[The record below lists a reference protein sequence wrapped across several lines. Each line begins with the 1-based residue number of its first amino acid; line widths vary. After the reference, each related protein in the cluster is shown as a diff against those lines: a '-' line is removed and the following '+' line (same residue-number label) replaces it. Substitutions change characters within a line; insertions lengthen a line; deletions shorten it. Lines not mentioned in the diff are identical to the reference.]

1 MSSKTRSNETNMIIA
16 LSKLRNTL
24 KLNQPNHS
32 ATRPILNLLII
43 TILLL
48 LWLIHHHQPGPAGQ
62 PHQPTSTLV
71 VDRPIIQIPSSIQ
84 PTSAQE
90 ALSSRAAEAWLS
102 RGIILSGSEP
112 LTPTRPIDLLWTW
125 ANDSAP
131 IPIEQPARIPSAY
144 LYRQHDELRFSL
156 RSSLQSLPEG
166 FVRSRLIITAD
177 QPISP
182 PSTENSTPQI
192 THSRPNWLPT
202 LPIEHLSPPL
212 ILKHHSHIF
221 RFIHPHKLLQAAQWS
236 KNYLPSHNSL
246 AIESQFGHLDG
257 IRDNLLY
264 LNDDCFFINKF
275 SQGDFAS
282 ELFGPVFRIQFDLKV
297 ADDQE
302 DRSGT
307 DPARG
312 EWPSL
317 GYSNYLLS
325 QRFGSRERRYL
336 SHLPKVLNIHIMRE
350 VSEIWKEE
358 IFLTASSRVRGQRR
372 ELNMMFLTT
381 WYQIEKHRE
390 AMLHSFIMLQ
400 SDANQDGLISVHE
413 WGAMMKRI
421 GAREEGGMIEV
432 TKPLRPRRG
441 VVEDGLG
448 DSKPRETDYGWLS
461 SDGYPL
467 VGPDP
472 AEVPDYRHRAPAGS
486 KTFCRLNVTDCFL
499 RPVVN
504 SGDFPGS
511 SESLLRRIASERPEC
526 GDCLLALLV
535 GQQPAGFDALLPPK
549 SFRTTLAKWVEPKA
563 LAGRPFASFYK
574 RAPHTSFFS
583 SPFPRASRFA
593 RRAFLIDDPRMWAVR
608 NIQRYQY
615 VLGTSSSS
623 SSLRSAFVRKPGG
636 VFLIWLFHFFC
647 GGWGRIGNTPSRF
660 DVLTTYSTSRKVL
673 TNLSTKFNKIN
684 KPSSSSSSSSLRA
697 TKEAPAAQRALLV
710 TINDRIFGPHLAQVH
725 DLFTAWLHASWPTPA
740 PWEKN

>member
-1 MSSKTRSNETNMIIA
+1 MIIA

-32 ATRPILNLLII
+32 ATRSLLNLLII

-62 PHQPTSTLV
+62 PEHSLLQGGDHHHHQTSTLV

-177 QPISP
+177 QPSP

-221 RFIHPHKLLQAAQWS
+221 RFIHPHKPLQAAQC
-236 KNYLPSHNSL
+236 
-246 AIESQFGHLDG
+246 QFGHLDG

-358 IFLTASSRVRGQRR
+358 IFLV
-372 ELNMMFLTT
+372 
-381 WYQIEKHRE
+381 
-390 AMLHSFIMLQ
+390 
-400 SDANQDGLISVHE
+400 
-413 WGAMMKRI
+413 
-421 GAREEGGMIEV
+421 
-432 TKPLRPRRG
+432 
-441 VVEDGLG
+441 
-448 DSKPRETDYGWLS
+448 
-461 SDGYPL
+461 
-467 VGPDP
+467 
-472 AEVPDYRHRAPAGS
+472 
-486 KTFCRLNVTDCFL
+486 
-499 RPVVN
+499 
-504 SGDFPGS
+504 
-511 SESLLRRIASERPEC
+511 SL
-526 GDCLLALLV
+526 
-535 GQQPAGFDALLPPK
+535 
-549 SFRTTLAKWVEPKA
+549 
-563 LAGRPFASFYK
+563 
-574 RAPHTSFFS
+574 HTS
-583 SPFPRASRFA
+583 
-593 RRAFLIDDPRMWAVR
+593 
-608 NIQRYQY
+608 
-615 VLGTSSSS
+615 
-623 SSLRSAFVRKPGG
+623 
-636 VFLIWLFHFFC
+636 
-647 GGWGRIGNTPSRF
+647 
-660 DVLTTYSTSRKVL
+660 
-673 TNLSTKFNKIN
+673 
-684 KPSSSSSSSSLRA
+684 
-697 TKEAPAAQRALLV
+697 PAYLC
-710 TINDRIFGPHLAQVH
+710 
-725 DLFTAWLHASWPTPA
+725 AWV
-740 PWEKN
+740 

>member
-1 MSSKTRSNETNMIIA
+1 MSSKTRSNQTNMIIA

-24 KLNQPNHS
+24 KLKQPNHS
-32 ATRPILNLLII
+32 ATRSILNLLII

-62 PHQPTSTLV
+62 PEHSLLQGGDHHHHQTSTLV

-297 ADDQE
+297 ADDQL

-448 DSKPRETDYGWLS
+448 DSKPRETDYEWLS

-467 VGPDP
+467 VGPDDP
-472 AEVPDYRHRAPAGS
+472 AAVPDYRHRAPAGP

-499 RPVVN
+499 RPVVDPT
-504 SGDFPGS
+504 GHLPAVS

-563 LAGRPFASFYK
+563 LAGRPFASFHK

-615 VLGTSSSS
+615 VLG
-623 SSLRSAFVRKPGG
+623 
-636 VFLIWLFHFFC
+636 
-647 GGWGRIGNTPSRF
+647 NTPSRF

-673 TNLSTKFNKIN
+673 ANLSSKFNKIN
-684 KPSSSSSSSSLRA
+684 NTSVLQAPEPSSSSLRA
-697 TKEAPAAQRALLV
+697 TNEAPAAQRALLV